1 MKSKRVAR
9 AEKKTRACSYP
20 PVTSYLLTF
29 PHDKCHGEGRRDA
42 MTPLF
47 RDRCNNSTDGI
58 FITHSSL
65 FQLQFD
71 KIKIRR
77 ARVGGVMR
85 HSVLFTL
92 NAELLNKFT
101 RYEHNCQWITFSV
114 FNQWPFNES
123 AFTSSGVNACV
134 FGNRNET
141 FPCLRFSLI
150 WVEHFNLIFV
160 YSQRTRFIFL
170 LFFSF
175 NYVFNWKIDLIA
187 CRARNSYAL
196 FICTYSILGY
206 R

>member
-1 MKSKRVAR
+1 MLQLGTVDNKQKYVYYINTKTAKLFAKSNETKRVLNHQNADPKVPSTNVKCKRAAR

-85 HSVLFTL
+85 HSVLFTS
-92 NAELLNKFT
+92 NAELLHMFT
-101 RYEHNCQWITFSV
+101 GFEHNCQWITFSV

-141 FPCLRFSLI
+141 FPCLRFS
-150 WVEHFNLIFV
+150 
-160 YSQRTRFIFL
+160 FI
-170 LFFSF
+170 
-175 NYVFNWKIDLIA
+175 
-187 CRARNSYAL
+187 
-196 FICTYSILGY
+196 
-206 R
+206 